1 MSWPNV
7 LFAADWPFVVNP
19 DMLALMIPIVAIVAW
34 GCIAIVRL
42 LLHHRE
48 RMAMIE
54 RGMNP
59 DHAPEA
65 EQPKDE
71 EKPG

>member
-1 MSWPNV
+1 MSPPGS
-7 LFAADWPFVVNP
+7 LFAADWFVLNP

-54 RGMNP
+54 RGINP
-59 DHAPEA
+59 DHAPA
-65 EQPKDE
+65 ADQPKE
-71 EKPG
+71 EEDPH